1 MKNLIII
8 FSFLVCSA
16 SAQNITDS
24 LLLYYPMNG
33 NSNDLSG
40 NNFHGT
46 ASGVTSVPD
55 RYGVPNSAYYF
66 DGVNDYIDFPLS
78 NVLKPQFPL
87 TIAFWTKLKQISI
100 SKCQFVNTDFVQN
113 NYHGVWMNVND
124 PGHLGI
130 TFGGGLGGCNPQNRI
145 NYRATE
151 LPLDTGIWYH
161 VTGII
166 HSATNME
173 LYINCNNSAATFA
186 GGTGPVNVAY
196 SNNISGT
203 IGRMDYQINGPA
215 AQFWGYLDEI
225 SYWKRALSAAEVYTL
240 CDSLPLMSSA
250 PSWDCINNACNDPGN
265 GSGMYTTLPSC
276 QSFCS
281 LPSTWNCIAG
291 NCEDPADGSGVFS
304 DSLNCIS
311 NCILP
316 SWDCI
321 ANSCVDPGNGSGSYS
336 SLSSCQ
342 SSCGTTSLDEFN
354 VERKLLRIVDVLG
367 RNAKKESNV
376 PLFYFYDDGTVE
388 KQIIIE

>member
-33 NSNDLSG
+33 NANDLSG

-78 NVLKPQFPL
+78 NVLKPDFPI
-87 TIAFWTKLKQISI
+87 TISMWAKLKTLQIHK
-100 SKCQFVNTDFVQN
+100 SKLVATDFVQN
-113 NYHGVWMNVND
+113 DYHGVRIAVSSD
-124 PGHLGI
+124 GRIHVSL
-130 TFGGGLGGCNPQNRI
+130 GGGIGGCNSANSI
-145 NYRATE
+145 GHKTIHEMA
-151 LPLDTGIWYH
+151 LDTGIWYQITT
-161 VTGII
+161 VLRSEYDVEVWID
-166 HSATNME
+166 
-173 LYINCNNSAATFA
+173 CNN
-186 GGTGPVNVAY
+186 AY
-196 SNNISGT
+196 ASYDNG
-203 IGRMDYQINGPA
+203 NGPSIVGYSTYA
-215 AQFWGYLDEI
+215 AGTLGRIDNSTTLPPRYNWGYMDELA
-225 SYWKRALSAAEVYTL
+225 YWERALSAAEIYTL

-250 PSWDCINNACNDPGN
+250 PSWDCINNACIDPGN
-265 GSGMYTTLPSC
+265 GSGFYT
-276 QSFCS
+276 
-281 LPSTWNCIAG
+281 
-291 NCEDPADGSGVFS
+291 
-304 DSLNCIS
+304 
-311 NCILP
+311 
-316 SWDCI
+316 
-321 ANSCVDPGNGSGSYS
+321 

-367 RNAKKESNV
+367 RNAKKASNV

-388 KQIIIE
+388 KRINIY

>member
-1 MKNLIII
+1 MKNLVII

-33 NSNDLSG
+33 NANDLSG

-46 ASGVTSVPD
+46 ASGVTSVPN

-78 NVLKPQFPL
+78 NVLKPDFPI
-87 TIAFWTKLKQISI
+87 TISMWAKLKTLQIHK
-100 SKCQFVNTDFVQN
+100 SKLVATDFVQN
-113 NYHGVWMNVND
+113 DYHGVRIAVSSDGRIHVN
-124 PGHLGI
+124 L
-130 TFGGGLGGCNPQNRI
+130 GGGIGGI
-145 NYRATE
+145 NSANTIGHKTIHE
-151 LPLDTGIWYH
+151 MALDTGIWYQITT
-161 VTGII
+161 VLRSVYDVEVWID
-166 HSATNME
+166 
-173 LYINCNNSAATFA
+173 CNN
-186 GGTGPVNVAY
+186 AY
-196 SNNISGT
+196 ASYDNG
-203 IGRMDYQINGPA
+203 NGPSTVGYSTYA
-215 AQFWGYLDEI
+215 AGTLGRTDNSTTLPPRYNWGYMDEL
-225 SYWKRALSAAEVYTL
+225 SYWERALSASEIYTL
-240 CDSLPLMSSA
+240 CDSLPLMSA
-250 PSWDCINNACNDPGN
+250 
-265 GSGMYTTLPSC
+265 T
-276 QSFCS
+276 
-281 LPSTWNCIAG
+281 
-291 NCEDPADGSGVFS
+291 
-304 DSLNCIS
+304 
-311 NCILP
+311 P

-321 ANSCVDPGNGSGSYS
+321 ANSCVDPGNGSGFYS

>member
-1 MKNLIII
+1 MKVKFIVYLLCLPLLG
-8 FSFLVCSA
+8 FS
-16 SAQNITDS
+16 QNITDS
-24 LLLYYPMNG
+24 LLLYYPMDG
-33 NSNDLSG
+33 NANDLSG

-66 DGVNDYIDFPLS
+66 DGLNDYIDFPLS
-78 NVLKPQFPL
+78 NVLKPDFPI
-87 TIAFWTKLKQISI
+87 TIAFWTKLKQISL
-100 SKCQFVNTDFVQN
+100 SKCQFFNTDFVQD

-151 LPLDTGIWYH
+151 LPIDTGIWYH

-203 IGRMDYQINGPA
+203 IGRMDYQIGPA

-240 CDSLPLMSSA
+240 CDSLPLMSA
-250 PSWDCINNACNDPGN
+250 
-265 GSGMYTTLPSC
+265 T
-276 QSFCS
+276 
-281 LPSTWNCIAG
+281 
-291 NCEDPADGSGVFS
+291 
-304 DSLNCIS
+304 
-311 NCILP
+311 P

-321 ANSCVDPGNGSGSYS
+321 ANSCVDPGNGSGSFSDSLTCMASCITPTWDCDNDACIDPGNGSGFYS
-336 SLSSCQ
+336 SLSACQ
-342 SSCGTTSLDEFN
+342 SVCKTTAVHQVNADK
-354 VERKLLRIVDVLG
+354 KLLRIVDVLG
-367 RNAKKESNV
+367 RDTKKESNV